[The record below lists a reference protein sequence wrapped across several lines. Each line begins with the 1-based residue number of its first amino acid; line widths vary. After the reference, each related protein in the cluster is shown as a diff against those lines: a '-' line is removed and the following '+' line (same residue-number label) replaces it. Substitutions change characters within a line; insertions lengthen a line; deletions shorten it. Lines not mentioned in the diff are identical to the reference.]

1 MLPFANT
8 GAYGDQHVSEG
19 LSDELRNQFSR
30 MQSLRVTAR
39 SSSIAFQDQA
49 LDAVTIAGKLAV
61 AALLEGTVGR
71 GGGRLQVSVQLIDGR
86 NGKVMWAERYDRPD
100 KDLLAVQREI
110 ANAVV
115 AAVLPRFA
123 ASGQA
128 APAPPT
134 DDPVAY
140 DLYLLGAQK
149 VREADGL
156 GSSG

>member
-1 MLPFANT
+1 
-8 GAYGDQHVSEG
+8 VSEG

-30 MQSLRVTAR
+30 LQSLRVTAR
-39 SSSIAFQDQA
+39 SSSVAFEAQS

-71 GGGRLQVSVQLIDGR
+71 SGGRMQVSVHLIDGR

-100 KDLLAVQREI
+100 KDLLAVQTEI

-128 APAPPT
+128 PPPPPT
-134 DDPVAY
+134 EDPVAY
-140 DLYLLGAQK
+140 DLYLLGRQK
-149 VREADGL
+149 LREGGELGL
-156 GSSG
+156 RGDTAR